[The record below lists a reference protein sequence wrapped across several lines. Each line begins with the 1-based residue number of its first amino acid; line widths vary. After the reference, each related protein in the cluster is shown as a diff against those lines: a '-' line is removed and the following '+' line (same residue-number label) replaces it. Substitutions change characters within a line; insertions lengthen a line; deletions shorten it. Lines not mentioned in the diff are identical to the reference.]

1 MHVSRGDEMDRADGS
16 IADVGSW
23 IPSKPGPAETPEE
36 GRPIWA
42 TRLCWVVSQTRVCDT
57 GPQVT
62 RLSLFRCG
70 PQRHGEIRTNYRANV
85 PR

>member
-36 GRPIWA
+36 GRPIWVP
-42 TRLCWVVSQTRVCDT
+42 RLCWVVSQTRVCDT
-57 GPQVT
+57 GPQFGSS
-62 RLSLFRCG
+62 SLFMG
-70 PQRHGEIRTNYRANV
+70 GS
-85 PR
+85 